1 MFVFKVAYVLEKK
14 ERVTKQ
20 LSANYSIFVSKED
33 NAYIENYGVQ
43 VVE

>member
-1 MFVFKVAYVLEKK
+1 MFVFKVAYILEKK

-33 NAYIENYGVQ
+33 KIMHTLKVMECKL
-43 VVE
+43 